1 MESPPQS
8 PLTGVSSGAP
18 VSKDNAALDIPALPV
33 HPVVHPVLAAH
44 STSAEALPATDVVM
58 ASPEDAFKYEN
69 LGRDPDRLTRSRL
82 SLVATVLVG
91 SLSGGGAVYLLLFA
105 PSAPLSLLGGLFLLG
120 ISAVILS
127 PLLKQASTGELE
139 EMLTSTEEDLEDAP
153 LRVGN
158 HDEAADTSLS
168 PPSDHQPPSRLS

>member
-18 VSKDNAALDIPALPV
+18 VSKDNAALDIPALPI
-33 HPVVHPVLAAH
+33 HPVLATQ
-44 STSAEALPATDVVM
+44 STNTEALPSLDVLM
-58 ASPEDAFKYEN
+58 ASPEDAVKYEN

-82 SLVATVLVG
+82 SLVTTVLAG

-120 ISAVILS
+120 ISTIILS

-139 EMLTSTEEDLEDAP
+139 EMLTSAEEDLEDVP
-153 LRVGN
+153 LPVVE
-158 HDEAADTSLS
+158 HHAEPADTSLL
-168 PPSDHQPPSRLS
+168 PPVDHQPPSRLS